1 MYLRAP
7 HRRSMLGPV
16 AAAPRSPPRARAAAA
31 AVVVVV
37 VAGPQV
43 KSAAQLRLGRRPCP
57 LRDLRSASLRR
68 QRRQMPALESL
79 RLMPM
84 LRGVWVR
91 GCRMSFLAFLFL
103 FRSQEWREEGGR
115 KYEYEY

>member
-31 AVVVVV
+31 AAVVV

-43 KSAAQLRLGRRPCP
+43 KSAAQLRLGRHPCP
-57 LRDLRSASLRR
+57 LQDQLSASLRR
-68 QRRQMPALESL
+68 QRRWMLALESL

-103 FRSQEWREEGGR
+103 FCSQERREGGR
-115 KYEYEY
+115 KYEYEYW